1 MIVLDTSAIIAIVA
15 GEAMA
20 EQCADAIAAEQSII
34 MSAGTLTEAFI
45 VATRQK
51 RLIEVRSLITNS
63 VTQIIDVTPERAG
76 LAAAAYALFGKG
88 FHPASLNFGD
98 CFAYATAKEFNC
110 PLLYIG
116 EDFARTDVMSAI
128 APPSA

>member
-20 EQCADAIAAEQSII
+20 EQCADVIAAEQSII

-51 RLIEVRSLITNS
+51 RLIE
-63 VTQIIDVTPERAG
+63 A
-76 LAAAAYALFGKG
+76 
-88 FHPASLNFGD
+88 
-98 CFAYATAKEFNC
+98 
-110 PLLYIG
+110 
-116 EDFARTDVMSAI
+116 
-128 APPSA
+128 